1 MISLRLLDEISLD
14 CILRMEHPPEE
25 DFAASN
31 AYSLAQARLHPEKY
45 DTAACDCHPET
56 TGPGMF
62 LKSWAFCPPAR
73 STTARQS
80 WNIGCADLRLDG
92 LGPPSPIK
100 RSCTNPIRGF

>member
-45 DTAACDCHPET
+45 DTAACDCHPENHRARHVFEKLGFLS
-56 TGPGMF
+56 TGEVNHGSAE
-62 LKSWAFCPPAR
+62 LEYR
-73 STTARQS
+73 
-80 WNIGCADLRLDG
+80 LR
-92 LGPPSPIK
+92 
-100 RSCTNPIRGF
+100 